1 MIYLQEWYIFFVK
14 RWGKRGRN
22 KPGSFIIFRALRQ
35 QKMNFNQLRYI
46 IAVDQY
52 RNFTRAATECGIAQ
66 STLSREIQRLEKEFR
81 VMIFDRSRYPVTTTM
96 KGVDLIRQAKII
108 LAAKKEFEEIAR
120 KRTNVPEGDFRLGIL
135 PVLAPYLLPLFIRSL
150 SLNYP
155 ALHIEIMELTRQEMV
170 YHFEEGRLDGAIVI
184 APFVK
189 EGFYEE
195 VLFEEEFIL
204 YLEPEHPL
212 LELKELDWDD
222 LSAGDLLLHETFK
235 NYLLPSLKPYPKDD
249 NGAKSF
255 QNINYHSGSLETI
268 RKIIDRSGGM
278 TILPRLSGLYMGERR
293 IRQVRPFSEPGLH
306 RKIMLVTPRGFE
318 KNRITKVIVKEILD
332 HLPEGFLPGHSP
344 LF

>member
-1 MIYLQEWYIFFVK
+1 
-14 RWGKRGRN
+14 
-22 KPGSFIIFRALRQ
+22 
-35 QKMNFNQLRYI
+35 MNFNQLRYI
-46 IAVDQY
+46 IAVDQH
-52 RNFTRAATECGIAQ
+52 RNFTRAAAECGIAQ

-81 VMIFDRSRYPVTTTM
+81 VMIFDRSRHPVTTTM

-155 ALHIEIMELTRQEMV
+155 GLHIEIIELTSQEIV
-170 YHFEEGRLDGAIVI
+170 YYFEEGRLDGAIVI

-195 VLFEEEFIL
+195 VLFEEEFVM
-204 YLEPEHPL
+204 YLEPGHPL
-212 LELKELDWDD
+212 LEREVLDWDD
-222 LSAGDLLLHETFK
+222 IPVDDLILHETFK
-235 NYLLPSLKPYPKDD
+235 NYLLPAVNPHPAEDS
-249 NGAKSF
+249 GEKSF

-293 IRQVRPFSEPGLH
+293 IRQVRLFSDPGLY

-332 HLPEGFLPGHSP
+332 HLPEDFLVGHGPRS
-344 LF
+344 